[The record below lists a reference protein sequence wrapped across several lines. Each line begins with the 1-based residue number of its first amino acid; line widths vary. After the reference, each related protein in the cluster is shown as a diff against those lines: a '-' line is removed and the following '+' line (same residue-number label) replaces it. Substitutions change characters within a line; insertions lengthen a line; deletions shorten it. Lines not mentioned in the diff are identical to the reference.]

1 LSGQTRAYLEIA
13 GEVATTKKIAV
24 LGESVI
30 LGPMKP
36 EEGKLGDHY

>member
-1 LSGQTRAYLEIA
+1 MRAYLEIV

-24 LGESVI
+24 LGESGI

-36 EEGKLGDHY
+36 GEDKLGDHY